1 MLESV
6 MSLSFWVSFFAS
18 AALIAIPI
26 VLVGKAKP
34 WRSFLAAL
42 VIYVGVVIVSACN
55 ISVPF

>member
-6 MSLSFWVSFFAS
+6 MSLSFWVSFFSS

-26 VLVGKAKP
+26 VLVGRAKP